1 MLNRLRK
8 NNRIEKAFI
17 ILMLICIT
25 IIVFSQYVPPVLVG
39 IAIVGGL
46 ALALFG
52 LFYLWRGE

>member
-1 MLNRLRK
+1 MLNKLRK

-17 ILMLICIT
+17 ILMLFFIT

-46 ALALFG
+46 ALSLFG
-52 LFYLWRGE
+52 FFYLWRG

>member
-17 ILMLICIT
+17 ILMLIFIT